1 MLKKLSLL
9 ALAVGALVAFAIP
22 ATASASGTWTDKGVN
37 VAVHTTV
44 KATGTIQF
52 VSKSGAGG
60 IHCKTAHAEIT
71 IQKDGK
77 TTTITK
83 FECTEPTTFGSLK
96 EVFGCSVE
104 KIHTTMPWAATPT
117 GSPANTI
124 DITGIHINNTMNA
137 PCLVGTSI
145 TVTNKGTTAVTATP
159 NNIGAISSVAMGGE
173 VETSVGPSVV
183 SGTLAVEPAATYGI
197 K

>member
-22 ATASASGTWTDKGVN
+22 ATASASGTWTHSGV
-37 VAVHTTV
+37 ALKEHTTI
-44 KATGTIQF
+44 KSTGTIQF
-52 VSKSGAGG
+52 TSKSGAGG
-60 IHCKTAHAEIT
+60 IHCANAHV
-71 IQKDGK
+71 
-77 TTTITK
+77 TTTISNKGVATITT
-83 FECTEPTTFGSLK
+83 FDCTGPITFGSLK

-104 KIHTTMPWAATPT
+104 VLHTSLPFIATAT
-117 GSPANTI
+117 STAI

-137 PCLVGTSI
+137 GCLVGTSI

-159 NNIGAISSVAMGGE
+159 NNTGAISSLTMGGE